1 MKASVI
7 EPPKLTEDEEG
18 AAPTAQASASSFQA
32 ITTGRIIGFAP
43 CVGPLV
49 DFPRN
54 IAGVLLLA
62 RSLVPV
68 TDKAIG
74 REVALA
80 FEEGDLTRPLIL
92 GLMQSFDDPDPDPC
106 TLPTHPGSV
115 EVSTDGSRLSL
126 TAHDEIVL
134 RCGRA
139 SITLTAAG
147 KVLIRGDY
155 LLSRSSG
162 ANRIKGGSVQIN

>member
-1 MKASVI
+1 MKAFVL
-7 EPPKLTEDEEG
+7 ETPKLNGDDEG
-18 AAPTAQASASSFQA
+18 TAPTPQARA
-32 ITTGRIIGFAP
+32 IPCPAVTTGRVIGFAP
-43 CVGPLV
+43 SVGPLI
-49 DFPRN
+49 DFPGN

-62 RSLVPV
+62 RSLVPL

-74 REVALA
+74 QEVALA
-80 FEEGDLTRPLIL
+80 FEESDLTRPVIL
-92 GLMQSFDDPDPDPC
+92 GVLQSFDDPDPAPS

-115 EVSTDGSRLSL
+115 EVTTDGRRLLL